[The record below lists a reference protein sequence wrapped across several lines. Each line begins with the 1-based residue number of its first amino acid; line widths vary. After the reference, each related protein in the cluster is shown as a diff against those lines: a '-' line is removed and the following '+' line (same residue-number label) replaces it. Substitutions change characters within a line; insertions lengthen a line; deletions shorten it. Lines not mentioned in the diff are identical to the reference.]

1 MRECYSLSIV
11 TLCSWNLTS
20 LKWLVVMKAKN
31 TVKRG
36 FFILMFAVFTAALIG
51 ISAYLLSGMSYGQ
64 TAHAQTRASSSFNA
78 SLQEDV
84 SDEPMKIT
92 RKVSTLKAGSS
103 FKFQV
108 NKPAV
113 EGQKVSWKVSNR
125 KLATISAN
133 GKLKAKMAG
142 KVRVTAK
149 CAGHSHTVKLTI
161 KPKKIIALDPGHSSR
176 IPSGSEPIG
185 PGSSNYKAKDNSG
198 AAGCVTRVP
207 EYKVTLNVAKK
218 LKKVL
223 EGRGY
228 GVVLTRTNN
237 TTAISCVGRAKVA
250 NKAKADIFLR
260 IHCDSSGGSGA
271 RGVSMQSPAKNNRWT
286 AKNHKKIVKLSN
298 SILRSTC
305 KATGAPSRGVY
316 YRNDLTGNNW
326 AKMPVTLIEMGF
338 MSNPTEDRKLVTSN
352 YQNKLATGIAN
363 GIDKYFGYK
372 SK

>member
-1 MRECYSLSIV
+1 MEAQNIV
-11 TLCSWNLTS
+11 KKSFCILT
-20 LKWLVVMKAKN
+20 A
-31 TVKRG
+31 
-36 FFILMFAVFTAALIG
+36 AVFAAALIG
-51 ISAYLLSGMSYGQ
+51 IATFFLSSMIHVSSAY
-64 TAHAQTRASSSFNA
+64 AQTGLPSNYEE
-78 SLQEDV
+78 SLQEDDL
-84 SDEPMKIT
+84 SEPMRIT
-92 RKVSTLKAGSS
+92 RKVSTLKAGSA

-113 EGQKVSWKVSNR
+113 EGQKVVWKVSNR

-142 KVRVTAK
+142 TIRVTAK
-149 CAGHSHTVKLTI
+149 CAGQSSTVKVII
-161 KPKKIIALDPGHSSR
+161 KPKKIVALDPGHSSR

-185 PGSSNYKAKDNSG
+185 PGSSTYKAKDNSG
-198 AAGCVTRVP
+198 AAGCSTRVP

-223 EGRGY
+223 ESRGY

-237 TTAISCVGRAKVA
+237 TKAISCIGRAKVA

-260 IHCDSSGGSGA
+260 IHCDSAGGSGA

-286 AKNHKKIVKLSN
+286 AKNHKKIVRLSN

-305 KATGAPSRGVY
+305 KATGAASRGVY

-338 MSNPTEDRKLVTSN
+338 MSNPNEDRKLVSN
-352 YQNKLATGIAN
+352 SYQNKLAKGIAN

>member
-1 MRECYSLSIV
+1 MAVFAAASIG
-11 TLCSWNLTS
+11 
-20 LKWLVVMKAKN
+20 AIA
-31 TVKRG
+31 
-36 FFILMFAVFTAALIG
+36 FFISSTVYIK
-51 ISAYLLSGMSYGQ
+51 SAYAE
-64 TAHAQTRASSSFNA
+64 TNSSSGYEA
-78 SLQEDV
+78 SLPADGT
-84 SDEPMKIT
+84 SEPMRIT
-92 RKVSTLKAGSS
+92 RKVATLKAGST

-108 NKPAV
+108 NNPAV
-113 EGQKVSWKVSNR
+113 EGQKVTWKVSNR

-142 KVRVTAK
+142 TIRITAK
-149 CAGHSHTVKLTI
+149 CAGQSSSVKLKI

-185 PGSSNYKAKDNSG
+185 PGSSTYKAKDNSG
-198 AAGCVTRVP
+198 AAGCSTRVP
-207 EYKVTLNVAKK
+207 EYKVTLKVAKK

-223 EGRGY
+223 ENRGY
-228 GVVLTRTNN
+228 GVVLTRKNN
-237 TTAISCVGRAKVA
+237 ITAISCIRRAKVA

-260 IHCDSSGGSGA
+260 IHCDSVGGSGA
-271 RGVSMQSPAKNNRWT
+271 RGISMQSPAKNNRWT
-286 AKNHKKIVKLSN
+286 AKNHKKIVRLSN

-305 KATGAPSRGVY
+305 KATGASSRGVC

-338 MSNPTEDRKLVTSN
+338 MSNPTEDRKLVSGS
-352 YQNKLATGIAN
+352 YQNKLAAGIAN